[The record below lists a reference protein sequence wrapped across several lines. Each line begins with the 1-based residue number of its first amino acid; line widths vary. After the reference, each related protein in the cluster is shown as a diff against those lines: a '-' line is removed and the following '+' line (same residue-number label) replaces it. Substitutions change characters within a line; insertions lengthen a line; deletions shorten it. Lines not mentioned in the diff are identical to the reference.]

1 MTAIEHAL
9 LATFVLWIC
18 YQWGRYESK
27 KELIEEAIA
36 NTLDVLETNNYI
48 KCRTLENGEKQL
60 LEVVE
65 KTK

>member
-1 MTAIEHAL
+1 MTAIEHAI
-9 LATFVLWIC
+9 LATAVLWVF

-36 NTLDVLETNNYI
+36 NTLAVLETNNYI
-48 KCRTLENGEKQL
+48 KCRTLDNGEKEL